1 MSDSNAEIIEGIS
14 IPSSAKSEKMDET
27 KRTRDRKVFF
37 MVKFYQ
43 SKIMNCRYIKALEL
57 KCHSKWMK

>member
-43 SKIMNCRYIKALEL
+43 SKIMNCRYIKDP
-57 KCHSKWMK
+57 